1 MSFHSSI
8 RFPKNICR
16 KILSSVSIFQLTERN
31 TVLPD
36 QDRAYFLM
44 FVESKFYLERERN
57 GKFVFGKFD
66 GGKTN

>member
-1 MSFHSSI
+1 M
-8 RFPKNICR
+8 
-16 KILSSVSIFQLTERN
+16 SIFQLTERN

-44 FVESKFYLERERN
+44 FVESKFYLERERRES
-57 GKFVFGKFD
+57 KFVFGKFD

>member
-8 RFPKNICR
+8 LFPKNICR

-66 GGKTN
+66 WGKTN